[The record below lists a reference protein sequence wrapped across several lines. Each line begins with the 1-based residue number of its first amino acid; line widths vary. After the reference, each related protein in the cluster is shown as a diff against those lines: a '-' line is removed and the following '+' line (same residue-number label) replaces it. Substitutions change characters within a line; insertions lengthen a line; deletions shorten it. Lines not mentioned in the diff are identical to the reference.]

1 MDNNFINHTDPTS
14 LIDLSQVTLEQQYA
28 KLTPEEK
35 DLVACKLL
43 GMNHKPVG
51 ILTFICDDYF
61 LGNEGITNHG
71 NAVFDYWKEQLPK
84 IFPSPLINK
93 YCYISFSGCIGSGKS
108 FASRIM
114 GLYQLHKLD
123 CCTNA
128 YTSLGLAPGAKLAFG
143 FFHANYDTAVR
154 DFVQVYK
161 QIMGISPYF
170 KNMYNNPAI
179 RFIASGPKSTGSV
192 IGSQLIYCVLSELGF
207 WRPVDAKAKIDEV
220 LVRYNSRFAAV
231 RKTFGAVICD
241 SSAKDELNGGSQ
253 RFESSVPE
261 KELFRI
267 APSHWECRPEIYRES
282 QGKTFDF
289 YRGDSKR
296 MPQVIEEGEDIT
308 ELDKDRIIKVP
319 IQCKFMFINN
329 PERSLND
336 LAGYPYSSKDMFFG
350 GDISHLMNCAS
361 IKNTAPEVI
370 EVDFFNKEDTIY
382 SKVDNMIFKIPRGT
396 HLFVHYD
403 IGIKKDYTGI
413 GLCYYTGEKISPDG
427 LTSYPTFR
435 FPLLL
440 AVSRKKGQS
449 TSLDHLYQFIKHLTK
464 NYTIT
469 FSADTFASQGIL
481 QSCQRDGIECKT
493 ISIDR
498 TTDAAFMFKN
508 VINTERAEL
517 PYNLRLFRECS
528 ELRLVTEGNHIKVD
542 HPTVSNCTDFDYKN
556 IESEMPGTKDV
567 FDAAA
572 GALWSCYL
580 KYSEYSEE
588 GYSVGVKKQLESLT
602 KITADPREESQ
613 KEFQGMLENI
623 F

>member
-1 MDNNFINHTDPTS
+1 
-14 LIDLSQVTLEQQYA
+14 
-28 KLTPEEK
+28 
-35 DLVACKLL
+35 
-43 GMNHKPVG
+43 
-51 ILTFICDDYF
+51 
-61 LGNEGITNHG
+61 
-71 NAVFDYWKEQLPK
+71 
-84 IFPSPLINK
+84 
-93 YCYISFSGCIGSGKS
+93 
-108 FASRIM
+108 
-114 GLYQLHKLD
+114 
-123 CCTNA
+123 
-128 YTSLGLAPGAKLAFG
+128 
-143 FFHANYDTAVR
+143 
-154 DFVQVYK
+154 
-161 QIMGISPYF
+161 
-170 KNMYNNPAI
+170 
-179 RFIASGPKSTGSV
+179 
-192 IGSQLIYCVLSELGF
+192 
-207 WRPVDAKAKIDEV
+207 
-220 LVRYNSRFAAV
+220 
-231 RKTFGAVICD
+231 
-241 SSAKDELNGGSQ
+241 
-253 RFESSVPE
+253 
-261 KELFRI
+261 
-267 APSHWECRPEIYRES
+267 
-282 QGKTFDF
+282 
-289 YRGDSKR
+289 
-296 MPQVIEEGEDIT
+296 
-308 ELDKDRIIKVP
+308 
-319 IQCKFMFINN
+319 
-329 PERSLND
+329 
-336 LAGYPYSSKDMFFG
+336 
-350 GDISHLMNCAS
+350 
-361 IKNTAPEVI
+361 
-370 EVDFFNKEDTIY
+370 
-382 SKVDNMIFKIPRGT
+382 MIFKIPRGT

-588 GYSVGVKKQLESLT
+588 GYSVGVKKQL
-602 KITADPREESQ
+602 Q
-613 KEFQGMLENI
+613 NMLENI